1 MFVKCTAQGAAVVTL
16 NCGKCGKS
24 LILTAKTNDT
34 IKALHMAGKEAAAR
48 GWTFENTER
57 EFCPKCGGK

>member
-1 MFVKCTAQGAAVVTL
+1 MIVKCTAQGGAVVTL

-34 IKALHMAGKEAAAR
+34 IKALHMAGKGAAAR